1 MNHRIRTSYLSSAPA
16 QISLLEPAAYFVSKT
31 AAYHASMRFQLS
43 RRSNGTTPALSV
55 GMTDRMADLRDH
67 VSEQLQRFGKQL
79 QDLSAEITQI
89 NAELAPQR
97 MRRFLDAMHK
107 AVHAKIKAELPAAQ
121 AIAAGLQAVMS
132 PEPPG
137 TAGGIAR
144 AWHAW
149 RHDDGTFMSY
159 DDEER
164 IEIEQRE
171 RMARGGRARARGAR
185 RAPDG
190 RFL

>member
-1 MNHRIRTSYLSSAPA
+1 MRQRPISAAKQRVIMPDMG
-16 QISLLEPAAYFVSKT
+16 LL
-31 AAYHASMRFQLS
+31 LG
-43 RRSNGTTPALSV
+43 RRSDQKIEQLFV
-55 GMTDRMADLRDH
+55 GMADQMAKLRDGI
-67 VSEQLQRFGKQL
+67 SDQLQRFGEQL
-79 QDLSAEITQI
+79 QEMSAEITEL

-97 MRRFLDAMHK
+97 MRRFLDAMHRV
-107 AVHAKIKAELPAAQ
+107 AHLKIKAELPAAQ
-121 AIAAGLQAVMS
+121 AIGAALQVIMA
-132 PEPPG
+132 PPPPG
-137 TAGGIAR
+137 VAGGIAR

-164 IEIEQRE
+164 IKIEQRE

-190 RFL
+190 TLL